1 MDPVNKAGLGNFAPI
16 ADVRDVGSKGAAAP
30 SQAFGDLLT
39 SALNNTLEAQKT
51 AESLSAAVASGQNVP
66 IQQVTQ
72 AIAQAEVTLQTLITV
87 RDRAVEA
94 YQNISQMPI

>member
-1 MDPVNKAGLGNFAPI
+1 MDPVSKTGLGNFAPI
-16 ADVRDVGSKGAAAP
+16 ADVKDVGQSGATAP
-30 SQAFGDLLT
+30 SQAFGDLLAN
-39 SALNNTLEAQKT
+39 ALSNTMEAQKT
-51 AESLSAAVASGQNVP
+51 AESLSAAVASGQNIP